1 MSKSIQTVRLLV
13 PAARST
19 PSPPVGPAL
28 GARGIKSIDFC
39 KEFNAKT
46 QHLTP
51 GTPTPVKLLVDTS
64 NRSFTF
70 TIKSPPTSWLLMKAA
85 GVEKGSG
92 TPPSGKA
99 LIMLGNA
106 PNPALPQD
114 VHVSTTGFKEIG
126 TISLKHIYEISKI
139 KKGDD
144 HMKHIG
150 LEELAKSI
158 MGTCKNIGIRVVR

>member
-1 MSKSIQTVRLLV
+1 
-13 PAARST
+13 
-19 PSPPVGPAL
+19 
-28 GARGIKSIDFC
+28 
-39 KEFNAKT
+39 
-46 QHLTP
+46 
-51 GTPTPVKLLVDTS
+51 
-64 NRSFTF
+64 
-70 TIKSPPTSWLLMKAA
+70 
-85 GVEKGSG
+85 
-92 TPPSGKA
+92 
-99 LIMLGNA
+99 MLGNA

-158 MGTCKNIGIRVVR
+158 MGTCKNIGIRVVRKSKLAWARIRICNLVSFFRLIRACCTILPSDG